1 MALEEFK
8 RDFLSKLAES
18 GSEAVGEVAGEGGS
32 QRQGI
37 GGEEIGGKR
46 LQPSLP
52 KDELGKIWFALQL
65 AKYPAY
71 PLTGV

>member
-1 MALEEFK
+1 M
-8 RDFLSKLAES
+8 
-18 GSEAVGEVAGEGGS
+18 GTEAVSEVAGEGGS

-46 LQPSLP
+46 LQPSSP
-52 KDELGKIWFALQL
+52 KGELGKMWFALQL